1 MRLVL
6 GEDEIIS
13 AWMEQTAG
21 RPYPLYFDRHGSP
34 AQAVIGWCHEDGRIA
49 SGAYF
54 TNHQVGGSIEVHICG
69 RLTRECVRDTYRY
82 AFRQLEVKRL
92 TALIARSHK
101 MLRKKL
107 TKLGFQY
114 EATIKNQYGDGD
126 GLMFRLD
133 RAAAERW
140 M

>member
-1 MRLVL
+1 MRLVI
-6 GEDEIIS
+6 GCDEIIA
-13 AWMEQTAG
+13 AWMEQRTG
-21 RPYPLYFDRHGSP
+21 RPYRLYYERSGEP
-34 AQAVIGWCHEDGRIA
+34 AQSVMGWCDDDGSILSA
-49 SGAYF
+49 AYF
-54 TNHQVGGSIEVHICG
+54 TNHHDGGSIEIHICG
-69 RLTRECVRDTYRY
+69 RLTRECIRDAYRY
-82 AFRQLEVKRL
+82 AFRQLEVKRV
-92 TALIARSHK
+92 TALISKSHK

-107 TKLGFQY
+107 NKLGFQY